1 MYEEMCRCS
10 SLFTKFGGHP
20 MAAGLS
26 LPEENI
32 DAFRE
37 QMNRNCPLT
46 VEQLQPKVHIDV
58 PMPVDYVTNALV
70 EEFHILAPFG
80 KDNPKP
86 VFADR
91 NLRISRMWVVG
102 KNQNLY
108 WQDKRE
114 KQADSGHPYS
124 MEQLTFEENPYI
136 NITEYTQ
143 IAMLT
148 MEVAILKVLEAK
160 GLKAEMAAGLSLGEY
175 GALAAAG
182 VMELPDLFRIIR
194 MRGIYMQEA
203 YPEGGAM
210 AAILG
215 LDGDTV
221 AKICGQTAKETG
233 KVVSVANY
241 NCPGQIVIT
250 GEADAV
256 AAASEAL
263 KEAGAKR
270 CIPLKVSGPFHSA
283 LLKTAGEQLAEELKS
298 VKLSTPWI
306 PYVSNVTADY
316 VTDASQVAGLLK
328 QQVSSPVHFTQSV
341 ERMIADGVDT
351 FIEIGPGKTLSSFVR
366 KIDRNV
372 KVYNIEKP
380 EDLDRVMEELAC

>member
-1 MYEEMCRCS
+1 MSRIAY
-10 SLFTKFGGHP
+10 LFPGQGSQYIGMGKEFYDTY
-20 MAAGLS
+20 
-26 LPEENI
+26 PEAQAVWKLA
-32 DAFRE
+32 D
-37 QMNRNCPLT
+37 
-46 VEQLQPKVHIDV
+46 KV
-58 PMPVDYVTNALV
+58 L
-70 EEFHILAPFG
+70 
-80 KDNPKP
+80 
-86 VFADR
+86 
-91 NLRISRMWVVG
+91 
-102 KNQNLY
+102 QNLY

-114 KQADSGHPYS
+114 VQAESGHPYS

-270 CIPLKVSGPFHSA
+270 AVMLPVSAPFHSRLMEPAA
-283 LLKTAGEQLAEELKS
+283 LRLKEELDKIQ
-298 VKLSTPWI
+298 VCDAQI
-306 PYVSNVTADY
+306 PVVANVTGKILTNANDIKESL
-316 VTDASQVAGLLK
+316 VTQAANPVLWEDCVAEMVNFG
-328 QQVSSPVHFTQSV
+328 VTRFV
-341 ERMIADGVDT
+341 EV
-351 FIEIGPGKTLSSFVR
+351 GPGKVLTGFTK
-366 KIDRNV
+366 KINKD
-372 KVYNIEKP
+372 
-380 EDLDRVMEELAC
+380 MELANVEDIASLEKTLEFLKGVR